1 MSKKDSRITN
11 LIEKSHSI
19 AVICGLSGES
29 TVPVGIAIASYIEDV
44 YGRKSDI
51 YYSGDF
57 SIVNSELFSQADI
70 KSKFMQ
76 KSLKISIDFSN
87 TDIKTVDYYKDGD
100 SKLVLEV
107 SPIVDKFENDR
118 VSFDVVGAHYD
129 LIIAIGL
136 SELSDLGDFYS
147 KNEVVFEKAEIINI
161 DNSPKNKNYGSLN
174 IVDFSASSISLL
186 IFSKFLEWGYI
197 PSKKASKSLLVGL
210 SN

>member
-1 MSKKDSRITN
+1 MSKKDSRITS
-11 LIEKSHSI
+11 LIEKAHTI
-19 AVICGLSGES
+19 AIICGLSGEA
-29 TVPVGIAIASYIEDV
+29 TVPGGIAIASYIEDV
-44 YGRKSDI
+44 YGRKSDV

-57 SIVNSELFSQADI
+57 SIVNADLFSQAEI
-70 KSKFMQ
+70 KSKFIQ

-118 VSFDVVGAHYD
+118 VSFEVVGAHYD
-129 LIIAIGL
+129 LVITVGVSEL
-136 SELSDLGDFYS
+136 SELGDLYS
-147 KNEVVFEKAEIINI
+147 KNEGLFEKAEIINI
-161 DNSPKNKNYGSLN
+161 DNSPKNKNYGVLN
-174 IVDFSASSISLL
+174 LVDFSAHSLSSL
-186 IFSKFLEWGYI
+186 IFAKFLEWGYI